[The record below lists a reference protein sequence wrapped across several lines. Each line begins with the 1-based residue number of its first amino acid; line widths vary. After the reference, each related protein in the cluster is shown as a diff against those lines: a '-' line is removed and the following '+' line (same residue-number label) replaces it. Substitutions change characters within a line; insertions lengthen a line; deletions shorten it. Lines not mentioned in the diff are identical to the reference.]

1 MENNVNENIIEDLD
15 ASIDIKNELCKE
27 LEDEVLAL
35 IKQGVPKL
43 KIPIKLNISED
54 IYSRVIKELQKK
66 GLYNVAEEKAKNIRK
81 IQKKYHEADNNIKLS
96 KEENFYRKKCIDFL
110 SIQLFDY
117 NREKNFNSMIPKDLS
132 AMARKYNYKI
142 VYFTIQKMQNQLLKT
157 NKMTFSTNFQK
168 TKYIM
173 AIIRSGLNDTK
184 NHIKKLE
191 TKYPINI
198 ENEIETIENIEVKER
213 TDLSDLIDD

>member
-1 MENNVNENIIEDLD
+1 MENNVNKDIIEDLD
-15 ASIDIKNELCKE
+15 ISIDIKNEYLIE
-27 LEDEVLAL
+27 LEDEVLEL
-35 IKQGVPKL
+35 IKQGVPRRQIPKKL
-43 KIPIKLNISED
+43 KISQP
-54 IYSRVIKELQKK
+54 IYSKVINALQKK
-66 GLYNVAEEKAKNIRK
+66 GLYNVTEERAENMKKVQKN
-81 IQKKYHEADNNIKLS
+81 YNESDNTTKLS
-96 KEENFYRKKCIDFL
+96 QEENFYRKKCIDFL

-117 NREKNFNSMIPKDLS
+117 NREKNFNSMIPKDLA

-142 VYFTIQKMQNQLLKT
+142 LYFTIQKMQNQLLKT

-184 NHIKKLE
+184 RNIKKLE
-191 TKYPINI
+191 TKYPVNI
-198 ENEIETIENIEVKER
+198 EDEIEIIDNIEVKQR

>member
-1 MENNVNENIIEDLD
+1 MENNVNEDIIEDLD
-15 ASIDIKNELCKE
+15 VSIDIKNELCKE

-43 KIPIKLNISED
+43 KIPIKLNISETM
-54 IYSRVIKELQKK
+54 YSKIIKELQKK
-66 GLYNVAEEKAKNIRK
+66 GLYNVTEEKAKNMKK
-81 IQKKYHEADNNIKLS
+81 IQKKYNESDNKMKLS

-117 NREKNFNSMIPKDLS
+117 NREKNFNSMIPKDLA

-142 VYFTIQKMQNQLLKT
+142 LYFTIQKMQNQLLKT

-184 NHIKKLE
+184 RNMKKLE
-191 TKYPINI
+191 TKYPVNI
-198 ENEIETIENIEVKER
+198 EDEIEAIENIEIKER
-213 TDLSDLIDD
+213 TDLSNLIDD